1 MPGQPIRGMT
11 NLPSHKPD
19 RQQAGPAST
28 ATRKP
33 FKQLKLID
41 VGLSLSL
48 SRSSLSFLS
57 LSLSLSP
64 SHYIF
69 LSLSLS
75 LPHPLLPCTRD
86 IQEGRA
92 RQMASK
98 QSRDSSPASQP
109 LGHPDKQ
116 PTKHGSGQPDDRPA
130 TTRCFPHS
138 LPLPLPLAVSEGIGA
153 EDIKQTRRLLSD
165 IYIYIYTV
173 DT

>member
-69 LSLSLS
+69 LSLSPS
-75 LPHPLLPCTRD
+75 PTPSF
-86 IQEGRA
+86 RA
-92 RQMASK
+92 REIYRRGGHGRWQASNHETA
-98 QSRDSSPASQP
+98 RHPASHLDTQTSSQP
-109 LGHPDKQ
+109 SMDP
-116 PTKHGSGQPDDRPA
+116 GSQTTGQPQPA
-130 TTRCFPHS
+130 AS
-138 LPLPLPLAVSEGIGA
+138 LSVSPLPLPLAVSEGIGA